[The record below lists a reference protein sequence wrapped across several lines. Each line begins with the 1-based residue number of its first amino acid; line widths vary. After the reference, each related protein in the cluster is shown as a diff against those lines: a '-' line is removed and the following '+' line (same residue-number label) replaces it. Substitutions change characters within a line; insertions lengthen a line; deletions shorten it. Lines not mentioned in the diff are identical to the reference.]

1 MGRRCFS
8 DKVVESDAFCA
19 LPDNAQ
25 ALYFHLNMN
34 ADDDGFI
41 NNAQSVM
48 SKVKGG
54 KTALQRL
61 VDKRFLLQF
70 GDVFVVKHWRISN
83 SLKNDRLKPLTYA
96 SVAARVWVKPNRAYT
111 DHPAAG
117 SKTLYET
124 RTGRKPESDLDESG
138 IHLESN
144 WNPNLTQPNITKH
157 NITEDKVLDSIFERI
172 LSMYPENRIGNQASA
187 IEAYKQV
194 VLSET
199 DANTAIE
206 NLALWKQSE
215 QWDKESGK
223 FIPYLSNW
231 LLRGTWKIKPDKMAI
246 PKGASGELGEAE
258 LDAIRQLLSMKL
270 PDLPDDIEE

>member
-111 DHPAAG
+111 DHPAA
-117 SKTLYET
+117 
-124 RTGRKPESDLDESG
+124 R
-138 IHLESN
+138 
-144 WNPNLTQPNITKH
+144 NPI
-157 NITEDKVLDSIFERI
+157 
-172 LSMYPENRIGNQASA
+172 
-187 IEAYKQV
+187 
-194 VLSET
+194 
-199 DANTAIE
+199 
-206 NLALWKQSE
+206 
-215 QWDKESGK
+215 
-223 FIPYLSNW
+223 
-231 LLRGTWKIKPDKMAI
+231 
-246 PKGASGELGEAE
+246 
-258 LDAIRQLLSMKL
+258 
-270 PDLPDDIEE
+270 